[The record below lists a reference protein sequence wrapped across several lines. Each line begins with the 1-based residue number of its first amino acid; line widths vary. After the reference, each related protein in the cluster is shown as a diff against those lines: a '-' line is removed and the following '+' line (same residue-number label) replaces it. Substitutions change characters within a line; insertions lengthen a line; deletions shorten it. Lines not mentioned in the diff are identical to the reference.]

1 MKEEKEKEKE
11 IKVIVVNP
19 PTKEQKKKRLKE
31 LCEFLGTNWHIPI
44 NKKSGKP

>member
-1 MKEEKEKEKE
+1 MKEEKE

-31 LCEFLGTNWHIPI
+31 LCEFLGTNWHISG
-44 NKKSGKP
+44 NKKSEKS